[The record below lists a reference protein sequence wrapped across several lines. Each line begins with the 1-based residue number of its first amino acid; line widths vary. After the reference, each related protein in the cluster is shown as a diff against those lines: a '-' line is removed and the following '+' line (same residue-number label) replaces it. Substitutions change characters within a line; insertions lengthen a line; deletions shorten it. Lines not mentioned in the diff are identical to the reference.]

1 MHDKKI
7 SISTALA
14 YKLPVMFQ
22 LFDKSSYLKYL
33 TFSEEMI
40 VNVIDADTMKKPNV
54 DMSCVAVYELVEL
67 CECSLLVRGSSAGS

>member
-1 MHDKKI
+1 MIKKI
-7 SISTALA
+7 FISTALA

-40 VNVIDADTMKKPNV
+40 VNVINAETK
-54 DMSCVAVYELVEL
+54 C
-67 CECSLLVRGSSAGS
+67 